1 VFTKDDGNPSPH
13 VFRYVNEPINNLT
26 ITEEG
31 TQKLLNNIQT
41 SKATG
46 PDNLPNRVLKDC
58 SIEMA
63 PAIRAIFQKF
73 IDSGTLP
80 EVWTNAN
87 EAPIFK
93 KGDRHQPS
101 NYRPVSLT
109 SVISNLLEHIVCKH
123 EKLL

>member
-1 VFTKDDGNPSPH
+1 M
-13 VFRYVNEPINNLT
+13 T

-46 PDNLPNRVLKDC
+46 PDNLPNRVLKEC

-80 EVWTNAN
+80 EVWTNVN

-109 SVISNLLEHIVCKH
+109 SVISKLLEHIVCKH

>member
-1 VFTKDDGNPSPH
+1 VPSSVIVKLFIGSFTYLNTCGDGFPSS
-13 VFRYVNEPINNLT
+13 FVNTVYKLT
-26 ITEEG
+26 R
-31 TQKLLNNIQT
+31 QKMF
-41 SKATG
+41 
-46 PDNLPNRVLKDC
+46 NLPNRVLKEC
-58 SIEMA
+58 SIEMT

-109 SVISNLLEHIVCKH
+109 SVIS
-123 EKLL
+123 KL